1 MCENAHNLCA
11 IAHNSHSKNNIYQCI
26 STDYLYGTLFVYI
39 ILSLDSSQRHLNK
52 LVRVAIPPYKRQT
65 VSVLSHKNIGFYRFN
80 II

>member
-11 IAHNSHSKNNIYQCI
+11 IAHNSHSKHNVYQYK
-26 STDYLYGTLFVYI
+26 STNWLYGTLFVYI

-52 LVRVAIPPYKRQT
+52 LAQVAILHFKRQT
-65 VSVLSHKNIGFYRFN
+65 ASVLLHKNIGFHRFN